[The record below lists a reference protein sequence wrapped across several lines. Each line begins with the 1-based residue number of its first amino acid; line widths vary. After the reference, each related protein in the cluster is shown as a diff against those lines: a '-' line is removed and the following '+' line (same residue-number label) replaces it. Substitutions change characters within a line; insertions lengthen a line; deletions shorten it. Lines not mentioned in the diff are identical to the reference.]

1 MKTDALYGFWARGF
15 LAEQALTE
23 FRAGTRAPEED
34 ERADR
39 VRRALPVDDM
49 DENQVSRAR
58 SMALVYTAIAAF
70 ENMVRD
76 YVADVLLE
84 AAGADWWEKRASG
97 TIKDRARKRIQ
108 TEERLKYHTPRGGR
122 PIDYVDLA
130 DLANLI
136 ANSWP
141 DFVDYLPSQ
150 EWVKSL
156 FEVLENSRNI
166 IMHSGTLETID
177 VERVGI
183 HIRDWIHQ
191 VGA

>member
-1 MKTDALYGFWARGF
+1 MKTDPLYSFWARGF
-15 LAEQALTE
+15 LTEQALTE
-23 FRAGTRAPEED
+23 FRAGTRTPEED

-39 VRRALPVDDM
+39 VRRALPFDDM
-49 DENQVSRAR
+49 DENQISRAR

-97 TIKDRARKRIQ
+97 AIKDRAKKRIQ

-122 PIDYVDLA
+122 PIEYIDFA

-136 ANSWP
+136 ANGWP
-141 DFVDYLPSQ
+141 DFMDYLPSQ

-166 IMHSGTLETID
+166 IMHSGTLDTID

>member
-1 MKTDALYGFWARGF
+1 MKTDSLYSFWARGF

-23 FRAGTRAPEED
+23 FRAAARSPEED

-39 VRRALPVDDM
+39 VKRALPIDEM
-49 DENQVSRAR
+49 DEEQTVKAR
-58 SMALVYTAIAAF
+58 SMALVYPAIAAF
-70 ENMVRD
+70 GNTVRD

-84 AAGADWWEKRASG
+84 AAGADWWERRASG
-97 TIKDRARKRIQ
+97 PMKDKAKKRIQ

-122 PIDYVDLA
+122 PIDYIDLA

-136 ANSWP
+136 ANSWSH
-141 DFVDYLPSQ
+141 FVDYLPSQ
-150 EWVKSL
+150 EWAKSL

-166 IMHSGTLETID
+166 IMHSGTLDTID

-191 VGA
+191 VGV

>member
-1 MKTDALYGFWARGF
+1 MKTDLLYSFWARGF

-23 FRAGTRAPEED
+23 FGAGTRAPEAD
-34 ERADR
+34 EKADR
-39 VRRALPVDDM
+39 IRRALPVDDM
-49 DENQVSRAR
+49 DEDQTSRAR

-70 ENMVRD
+70 ENTVRD

-84 AAGADWWEKRASG
+84 AAGADWWEKRTPGAM
-97 TIKDRARKRIQ
+97 KDRAKKRIQ
-108 TEERLKYHTPRGGR
+108 AEERLKYHTPRGGR
-122 PIDYVDLA
+122 QIDYIDFA

-136 ANSWP
+136 ANSWA

-156 FEVLENSRNI
+156 FEVLENSRNV
-166 IMHSGTLETID
+166 IMHSGTLDTID

-183 HIRDWIHQ
+183 HIRDWVHQ
-191 VGA
+191 VGT